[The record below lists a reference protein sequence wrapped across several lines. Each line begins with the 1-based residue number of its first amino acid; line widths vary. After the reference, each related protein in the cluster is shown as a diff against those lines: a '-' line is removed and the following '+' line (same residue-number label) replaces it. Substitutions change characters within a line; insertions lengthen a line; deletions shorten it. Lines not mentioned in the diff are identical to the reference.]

1 MAKYPQKPEEIF
13 HEFTE
18 EMQKVFGEDLQSIIL
33 YGSGAR
39 GDYRPGKSDINFL
52 IVLSDA
58 GIDTFSRAMD
68 PFKGWRKRMVA
79 TPLFMT
85 KTFICTSLDAYPVEF
100 LEMQKSYVV
109 VYGEDVLKDLSF
121 DPAALRLQ
129 CERELY
135 GKLLLLRTSYLETGG
150 KADRIRQLI
159 RTSLTAFLS
168 VFQALLQLQGS
179 ALHGSRREIIGAVAE
194 TYRLDRDVFLR
205 CLDVK
210 EEKGSLP
217 SEALK
222 TLFENYVREIKKLWE
237 IVDSME
243 ICQ

>member
-13 HEFTE
+13 PEFTE

-58 GIDTFSRAMD
+58 GIDAFSKAMD
-68 PFKGWRKRMVA
+68 PLKGWRKRMVA

-85 KTFICTSLDAYPVEF
+85 KAFICTSIDSYPVEF
-100 LEMQKSYVV
+100 LDMQKSYIV
-109 VYGEDVLKDLSF
+109 VYGDDVLKDLSF

-129 CERELY
+129 CERELC

-150 KADRIRQLI
+150 RADRIRDLI
-159 RTSLTAFLS
+159 QTSLTAFLS
-168 VFQALLQLQGS
+168 VFQALLHLHGS
-179 ALHGSRREIIGAVAE
+179 ALHGRRRDIIGAMAE
-194 TYRLDRDVFLR
+194 TYRLDSDVFLK

-210 EEKGSLP
+210 EKKESLP
-217 SEALK
+217 SEEIKA
-222 TLFENYVREIKKLWE
+222 LFENYVREIKRLWE
-237 IVDSME
+237 IVDRME
-243 ICQ
+243 ICR